1 MIHTHGPWFVD
12 EFGRTVILRGVNLS
26 GSSKVPMGMPTRVSE
41 GFFDHRHVSFVGRPF
56 SLEEADEHFTRL
68 RAWGLTFVRFLV
80 TWEAIEHAG
89 PGQYDEAYLDYL
101 VQVIDKARQHGIRLF
116 IDPHQDVWGRL
127 SGGDGA
133 PGWTY
138 EAVGFNPQNFTA
150 TGAAVVHA
158 TFGGEP
164 LPRMIWPSNYSK
176 LAAATMFT
184 LFFGGNDFAPLIKI
198 EGEPAQDYLQRHFIE
213 ALKQVAQRVKDLPNV
228 VGFDSFN
235 EPSTGYIGVRD
246 LTQHLNILRTD
257 AAPTPFESIL
267 LGAGFARKIN
277 VYEMSLLG
285 PRKRGQR
292 LINPRGV
299 SAWLDNRECIW
310 KQHGVWDVDTRGNPR
325 LLKPDYFMRINGRT
339 VDPTDDAIR
348 PFIRRYAHAIR
359 SIMPQAVIFAE
370 NVTLE
375 NSLRWTADD
384 APNIA
389 NAAHWYDVLTLFF
402 KDHISFFSIDPYTRR
417 FTLGAQR
424 VRRMFAEQLHGIKHW
439 AIHEMNQAPTV
450 IGEFGVPFDLKK
462 KYAYRNGDFGPQ
474 TRALD
479 SYLDAMDANLLSW
492 TLWNYTPDND
502 NRWGDQWN
510 DEDLSIYSCDQQM
523 NPQDINSGGRAL
535 EAVVRPYACAIAGEP
550 LHMKF
555 DRKSRHFEFEFRHQA
570 EVSTP
575 TEIFMPNYQYPHG
588 YQVAVSDGAY
598 EIDRVRQVLIYR
610 HDNGREVHQLR
621 ITPAEGKIEHG

>member
-1 MIHTHGPWFVD
+1 MIRTRGPWFVD
-12 EFGRTVILRGVNLS
+12 EHGRTVMLRGVNLA
-26 GSSKVPMGMPTRVSE
+26 GSSKVPIGMPTRVRD
-41 GFFDHRHVSFVGRPF
+41 GFFDHRSVSFVGRPF
-56 SLEEADEHFTRL
+56 PIEEADEHFARL
-68 RAWGLTFVRFLV
+68 REWGLTFVRFLV

-101 VQVIDKARQHGIRLF
+101 VQVIDKARHHGIRLF
-116 IDPHQDVWGRL
+116 VDPHQDVWGRL

-138 EAVGFNPQNFTA
+138 EAVGFVPQNFTE
-150 TGAAVVHA
+150 TGAAMVHA

-164 LPRMIWPSNYSK
+164 LPRMVWPSNYSK

-198 EGEPAQDYLQRHFIE
+198 EGEPAQDYLQRHFIN

-235 EPSTGYIGVRD
+235 EPSTGYIGVKD
-246 LTQHLNILRTD
+246 LARHINILRAGD
-257 AAPTPFESIL
+257 APTPFESML
-267 LGAGFARKIN
+267 LGAGLSRKID
-277 VYEMSLLG
+277 VYEMSLIG

-292 LINPRGV
+292 VINPQGV
-299 SAWLDNRECIW
+299 SAWQTDRECIW
-310 KQHGVWDVDTRGNPR
+310 KQHGVWDVDAAGTPR
-325 LLKPDYFMRINGRT
+325 LLKPDYFSHLNGRA
-339 VDPTDDAIR
+339 VDPTDDYIR
-348 PFIRRYAHAIR
+348 PFIRRFARDIR
-359 SIMPQAVIFAE
+359 EVMSHAVIFAE

-389 NAAHWYDVLTLFF
+389 NAAHWYDILTLFF
-402 KDHISFFSIDPYTRR
+402 KDHISFFTIDPYTRR

-424 VRRMFAEQLHGIKHW
+424 VRRKFAEQLRGIKHW

-462 KYAYRNGDFGPQ
+462 KHAYRTGDFGPQ

-479 SYLDAMDANLLSW
+479 SYLDAMDANLLNW

-510 DEDLSIYSCDQQM
+510 DEDLSIFSRDQRT
-523 NPQDINSGGRAL
+523 NPQDIHSGGRAL
-535 EAVVRPYACAIAGEP
+535 EAVVRPYARAIAGEP

-555 DRKSRHFEFEFRHQA
+555 DRKSRHFEFEFRHEPDIA
-570 EVSTP
+570 EP
-575 TEIFMPNYQYPHG
+575 TEIFVPTYQYPRG
-588 YQVAVSDGAY
+588 YHVEVSDGVY
-598 EIDRVRQVLIYR
+598 EIDREEQRLIYR
-610 HDNGREVHQLR
+610 YSDQREVHHVH
-621 ITPAEGKIEHG
+621 ITPVSGVTD

>member
-1 MIHTHGPWFVD
+1 MMIHTHGPWFVD
-12 EFGRTVILRGVNLS
+12 EFGRTLLLRGVNLA
-26 GSSKVPMGMPTRVSE
+26 GSSKVPIGMPTRVRE
-41 GFFDHRHVSFVGRPF
+41 DFFDHRNVSFVGRPF
-56 SLEEADEHFTRL
+56 PIVEADEHFARL
-68 RAWGLTFVRFLV
+68 REWGLTFVRFLV

-89 PGQYDEAYLDYL
+89 PGQCDEAYLDYL
-101 VQVIDKARQHGIRLF
+101 VQVIDKARQYNIRLF

-138 EAVGFNPQNFTA
+138 EAVGLIPQNFTE

-158 TFGGEP
+158 IHGEP

-184 LFFGGNDFAPLIKI
+184 LFFGGNDFAPQLKI
-198 EGEPAQDYLQRHFIE
+198 EGEPAQDYLQRHFID
-213 ALKQVAQRVKDLPNV
+213 AMKQVAQRVKDLPNV

-235 EPSTGYIGVRD
+235 EPSTGYIGVKD
-246 LTQHLNILRTD
+246 LTRHINILSTD
-257 AAPTPFESIL
+257 VAPTPFESML
-267 LGAGFARKIN
+267 LGAGFSRKIDT
-277 VYEMSLLG
+277 YEMSLIG

-292 LINPRGV
+292 LINPQGM
-299 SAWLDNRECIW
+299 SAWQDDRDCVW
-310 KQHGVWDVDTRGNPR
+310 RQHGVWDVDANGQPR
-325 LLKPDYFMRINGRT
+325 LLKPDHFSHLNGCA
-339 VDPTDDAIR
+339 VDPTDDYIR
-348 PFIRRYAHAIR
+348 PFIRRYAREIR
-359 SIMPQAVIFAE
+359 SVMPHAVIFAE

-375 NSLRWTADD
+375 NSLRWTEEDG
-384 APNIA
+384 PNVA

-424 VRRMFAEQLHGIKHW
+424 VRRMFADQLHGIKHW
-439 AIHEMNQAPTV
+439 GIHGMNQAPTV

-462 KYAYRNGDFGPQ
+462 KHSFRSGDFGPQ

-479 SYLDAMDANLLSW
+479 SYLDAMDANLLNW

-510 DEDLSIYSCDQQM
+510 DEDLSIFSRDQQT

-535 EAVVRPYACAIAGEP
+535 EAVVRPYAQAIAGEP
-550 LHMKF
+550 LRMQFH
-555 DRKSRHFEFEFRHQA
+555 RHSRHFEFEFRHA
-570 EVSTP
+570 ANITVP
-575 TEIFMPNYQYPHG
+575 TEIFVPNYQYPQG
-588 YQVAVSDGAY
+588 YHVEVSDGVY
-598 EIDRVRQVLIYR
+598 EIDRAGQVLIYR
-610 HDNGREVHQLR
+610 HSNEREVHHVH
-621 ITPAEGKIEHG
+621 IVPVSG

>member
-1 MIHTHGPWFVD
+1 MMIHTQGPWFVD
-12 EFGRTVILRGVNLS
+12 EHGRTVMLRGVNLS
-26 GSSKVPMGMPTRVSE
+26 GSSKVPLGMPTRVRD

-56 SLEEADEHFTRL
+56 PIEEADEHFARL
-68 RAWGLTFVRFLV
+68 REWGLTFVRFLV

-101 VQVIDKARQHGIRLF
+101 VQVIDKARQHNLRLF

-138 EAVGFNPQNFTA
+138 EAVGFNPEHFTA
-150 TGAAVVHA
+150 TGAAVVHCLH
-158 TFGGEP
+158 GEP

-198 EGEPAQDYLQRHFIE
+198 EGEPAQEYLQRHFID
-213 ALKQVAQRVKDLPNV
+213 AMKQVAQRVKDRPQV

-235 EPSTGYIGVRD
+235 EPSTGYIGVKD
-246 LTQHLNILRTD
+246 LTRHINILRTD
-257 AAPTPFESIL
+257 AAPTPFESMQ
-267 LGAGFARKIN
+267 LGAGFSRQIK
-277 VYEMSLLG
+277 VYEMSLIG
-285 PRKRGQR
+285 PRQRGQR
-292 LINPRGV
+292 LINPHGV
-299 SAWLDNRECIW
+299 SAWQAGVECIW
-310 KQHGVWDVDTRGNPR
+310 KQHGVWEVAADGMPR
-325 LLKPDYFMRINGRT
+325 LLRPDYFAHFNGRP
-339 VDPTDDAIR
+339 VDPTDHYLR
-348 PFIRRYAHAIR
+348 PFIRRYAREIR
-359 SIMPQAVIFAE
+359 SVMPHAVIFAE

-384 APNIA
+384 APNVA

-402 KDHISFFSIDPYTRR
+402 KDHISFFSVDPYTRR

-424 VRRMFAEQLHGIKHW
+424 VRRMFARQLHGIKHW
-439 AIHEMNQAPTV
+439 AIQEMNQAPTV
-450 IGEFGVPFDLKK
+450 IGEFGVPFDLKQK
-462 KYAYRNGDFGPQ
+462 HAYRSGDFGPQ

-479 SYLDAMDANLLSW
+479 SYLDAMDANLLNW

-510 DEDLSIYSCDQQM
+510 DEDLSIFSCDQQT
-523 NPQDINSGGRAL
+523 NPQDIHSGGRAL
-535 EAVVRPYACAIAGEP
+535 EAVVRPYARAIAGQP

-555 DRKSRHFEFEFRHQA
+555 DRKTRHFELEFRHHA
-570 EVSTP
+570 EVTAP
-575 TEIFMPNYQYPHG
+575 TEIFVPNYQYPQG
-588 YQVAVSDGAY
+588 YRVAVSDGTY
-598 EIDRVRQVLIYR
+598 EIDQAGQIVIYR
-610 HDNGREVHQLR
+610 QDGGRETHQLR
-621 ITPAEGKIEHG
+621 ITPA

>member
-12 EFGRTVILRGVNLS
+12 EHGRTLLLRGVNLA
-26 GSSKVPMGMPTRVSE
+26 GSSKVPIGMPTRVRE
-41 GFFDHRHVSFVGRPF
+41 GFFDHRRVSFVGRPF
-56 SLEEADEHFTRL
+56 PIEEADEHFARL
-68 RAWGLTFVRFLV
+68 REWGLTFVRFIV

-101 VQVIDKARQHGIRLF
+101 GQVIDKARQYNIRLF

-138 EAVGFNPQNFTA
+138 EAVGLFPQNFTE
-150 TGAAVVHA
+150 TGAAIVHA
-158 TFGGEP
+158 IHGEP

-184 LFFGGNDFAPLIKI
+184 LFFGGNDFAPQIKI
-198 EGEPAQDYLQRHFIE
+198 EGEPAQEYLQRHFID
-213 ALKQVAQRVKDLPNV
+213 AMLQVAQRVKDLPNV

-235 EPSTGYIGVRD
+235 EPSTGYIGAKD
-246 LTQHLNILRTD
+246 LTRHMNVLSID
-257 AAPTPFESIL
+257 AAPTPFESML
-267 LGAGFARKIN
+267 LGAGLSRTIDT
-277 VYEMSLLG
+277 YTMSLIG
-285 PRKRGQR
+285 PRKRGKR
-292 LINPRGV
+292 LLNPQGV
-299 SAWLDNRECIW
+299 RAWQDGVECIW
-310 KQHGVWDVDTRGNPR
+310 KQHGVWEMDASGAPR
-325 LLKPDYFMRINGRT
+325 LLKPDYFLQFNGRT
-339 VDPTDDAIR
+339 VDPANDYLR
-348 PFIRRYAHAIR
+348 PFIRRFAREIR
-359 SIMPQAVIFAE
+359 AVMPHAVIFAE
-370 NVTLE
+370 NIAIE
-375 NSLRWTADD
+375 NSLRWTEDD
-384 APNIA
+384 GPNVA

-402 KDHISFFSIDPYTRR
+402 KDHIWFFSVDPYTRR

-462 KYAYRNGDFGPQ
+462 KHAYRSGDFGPQ

-479 SYLDAMDANLLSW
+479 SYLDAMDANLLNW

-510 DEDLSIYSCDQQM
+510 DEDLSIFSRDQQT

-535 EAVVRPYACAIAGEP
+535 DAVVRPYARAIAGEP

-555 DRKSRHFEFEFRHQA
+555 HRHSRHFEFEFRHDA
-570 EVSTP
+570 SITAP
-575 TEIFMPNYQYPHG
+575 TELFVPNYQYPRG
-588 YQVAVSDGAY
+588 YHVEVSDGVF
-598 EIDRVRQVLIYR
+598 EIDRLEQRVIYR
-610 HDNGREVHQLR
+610 HGDQREVHHIR
-621 ITPAEGKIEHG
+621 IGPVNPAIA